1 MSLFPFHSG
10 LDKIPFLPLLPKM
23 EPRNPDR
30 EVKWPNKIKQSKTC
44 QGQDRPR
51 GAGQPN
57 KWSRSSLNLF
67 HWFAD
72 RGSLAPRKK
81 TIHSGHRS
89 PSARC
94 ILKHLIKHLRLGESY
109 YNHNSINLIHH
120 LYITGLYIWLCC
132 HIIFTHTHTL
142 SLRLFKKYPFT
153 RSAGSHIFKK
163 KHRDI

>member
-1 MSLFPFHSG
+1 
-10 LDKIPFLPLLPKM
+10 M

-51 GAGQPN
+51 GASQPN
-57 KWSRSSLNLF
+57 KRSRYSLNLF

-89 PSARC
+89 PSVRC
-94 ILKHLIKHLRLGESY
+94 ILKHLIKHLRLDESY

-142 SLRLFKKYPFT
+142 SWKALKKVPIYKISRITYIQERASWHIIFNDRWLDKELKVSHKALRN
-153 RSAGSHIFKK
+153 
-163 KHRDI
+163 